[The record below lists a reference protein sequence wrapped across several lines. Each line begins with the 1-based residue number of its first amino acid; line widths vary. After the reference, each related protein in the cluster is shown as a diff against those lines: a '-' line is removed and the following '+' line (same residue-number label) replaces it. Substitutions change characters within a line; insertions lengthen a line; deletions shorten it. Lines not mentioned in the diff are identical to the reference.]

1 MKKFICILLVATMT
15 AIFAAAACADTPT
28 AYEFSFPAGT
38 TRGTSQDFGFSRNY
52 KEKLDI
58 NIDYIAVRHEV
69 SESAMGYTNL
79 IAADC
84 QNTGTY
90 LGSKW
95 MSQSPT
101 KYYATNGGCSDGLF
115 YAPCGRGNTKYSDN
129 LGITA
134 VTISG
139 MFRVY

>member
-1 MKKFICILLVATMT
+1 MKKYFCILLAMAMMTLFAVAAYAET
-15 AIFAAAACADTPT
+15 AT
-28 AYEFSFPAGT
+28 AYPFSFSAGT

-52 KEKLDI
+52 QEKLNSNI
-58 NIDYIAVRHEV
+58 NYIAVRHEV
-69 SESAMGYTNL
+69 SESAAGYTNL

-95 MSQSPT
+95 MSQSAT
-101 KYYATNGGCSDGLF
+101 DYYATNGGCSDGLS

-139 MFRVY
+139 KFRVY